1 MDMVGEDP
9 LGFVTKEVGLLDQM
23 IEICR
28 LAIEA
33 NLSFDPH
40 FRNFTVREGKVF
52 YVDIFPPLIDDYFK
66 LFSLL
71 GNPELNR
78 REWEHYALFHPKAV
92 AQHFLA
98 DWLKVYNNE
107 QVLEAVADRMKV
119 LDLIAKIDREL
130 IQTVIQIEN
139 QNHADPE
146 FWLM

>member
-1 MDMVGEDP
+1 MPELYAYDETLACEFSYCGTGVMDMVGEDP

-40 FRNFTVREGKVF
+40 FRNFTVREGRVF
-52 YVDIFPPLIDDYFK
+52 YVDIFPPLIDDYFN
-66 LFSLL
+66 LFSQL
-71 GNPELNR
+71 GRPELNR

-98 DWLKVYNNE
+98 DWLRSTMNGS
-107 QVLEAVADRMKV
+107 
-119 LDLIAKIDREL
+119 
-130 IQTVIQIEN
+130 
-139 QNHADPE
+139 
-146 FWLM
+146 